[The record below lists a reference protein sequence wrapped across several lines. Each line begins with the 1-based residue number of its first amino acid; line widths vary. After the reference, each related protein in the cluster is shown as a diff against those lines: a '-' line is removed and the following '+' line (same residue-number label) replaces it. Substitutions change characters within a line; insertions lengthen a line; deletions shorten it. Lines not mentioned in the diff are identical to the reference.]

1 MPTAI
6 PYEEPSLIRLLVFS
20 SFLYLLN
27 LARIAADFLLHGGI
41 VAEIALGIIYG
52 SPLAA
57 LLPTE
62 WEETFTVLG
71 YLGLIL
77 VVLEGRS
84 ESLDHHSMSGRFSL
98 L

>member
-1 MPTAI
+1 MPNAL

-27 LARIAADFLLHGGI
+27 FARITADSLLHGGI
-41 VAEIALGIIYG
+41 VAEIALGTIYG

-57 LLPTE
+57 LLPTA

-77 VVLEGRS
+77 VVFEGRS
-84 ESLDHHSMSGRFSL
+84 ESFDHHSMTGRCSL
-98 L
+98 S